1 MKTEEITDSVISET
15 VDEASRRRGDEVLD
29 YYLYSGRKNGRDSFS
44 IQAVQY
50 KRGVKICQAT
60 ACDVSCRY
68 EAAKKMFEAV
78 SDGYV
83 EPYILC
89 DVIYDLL
96 P

>member
-1 MKTEEITDSVISET
+1 MKTEEIINKVISET
-15 VDEASRRRGDEVLD
+15 ADEASKRRGDERLD
-29 YYLYSGRKNGRDSFS
+29 YYLYRGEKNGRDSFS
-44 IQAVQY
+44 IQAIQY

-68 EAAKKMFEAV
+68 EAAKKMFDMV
-78 SDGYV
+78 SDGFV

>member
-1 MKTEEITDSVISET
+1 METEVKARYKTTCAVLERSMQ
-15 VDEASRRRGDEVLD
+15 RGDETLD
-29 YYLYSGRKNGRDSFS
+29 YRLCREEKNGRESYS
-44 IQAVQY
+44 IQAIQY
-50 KRGVKICQAT
+50 KRGIKICQAT

-68 EAAKKMFEAV
+68 EAAKNMFDTI

>member
-1 MKTEEITDSVISET
+1 MKTEVKDDEVITET
-15 VDEASRRRGDEVLD
+15 ADKSSKTRGDEVLD
-29 YYLYSGRKNGRDSFS
+29 YYLYSGRKNGRESYS

-68 EAAKKMFEAV
+68 GAAKMMFDAV
-78 SDGYV
+78 SEGLV

>member
-1 MKTEEITDSVISET
+1 MKTEAVTKDPECCT
-15 VDEASRRRGDEVLD
+15 VGERSMQRGDETLD
-29 YYLYSGRKNGRDSFS
+29 YYLYREERSGRESYS
-44 IQAVQY
+44 IQAIQY
-50 KRGVKICQAT
+50 KRGVKACQAT

-68 EAAKKMFEAV
+68 EAAKEMFDAI

-89 DVIYDLL
+89 DVVYDLL